1 MSHVADDNDEAEV
14 ETAETA
20 ASSGTEEHS
29 AVADARIA
37 DNVSAVAVS
46 KAEDAELMLHTRLAM
61 SVKLKM
67 LLLLLLLRTH
77 ADLSLSLKL
86 KLTRSCVEQQLQLKP
101 H

>member
-1 MSHVADDNDEAEV
+1 MYHVADDNDEAEV

-46 KAEDAELMLHTRLAM
+46 KAEDADERN
-61 SVKLKM
+61 
-67 LLLLLLLRTH
+67 R
-77 ADLSLSLKL
+77 
-86 KLTRSCVEQQLQLKP
+86 
-101 H
+101 